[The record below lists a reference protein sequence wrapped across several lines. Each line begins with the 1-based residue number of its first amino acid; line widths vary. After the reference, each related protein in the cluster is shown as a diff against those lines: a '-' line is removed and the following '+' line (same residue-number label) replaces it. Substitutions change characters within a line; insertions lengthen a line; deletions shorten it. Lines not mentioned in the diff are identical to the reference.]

1 MPLEKEEEKTK
12 EVLPEQ
18 KPKEKRVHWE
28 LEEAKASETPN
39 KATTKELK
47 QQKQKKQEKSG
58 KQLWAKETDSTE
70 SPDD

>member
-28 LEEAKASETPN
+28 PEEAKASETTN

-47 QQKQKKQEKSG
+47 QQKQKKQEKPE
-58 KQLWAKETDSTE
+58 KQL
-70 SPDD
+70 